1 MNSVFEVNSP
11 AVVGEILDGEAV
23 IMNLKSGNYFSTDK
37 VGSMLWG
44 MIEKGADYQTM
55 LAALDAHF
63 DADVKQISAA
73 IDAFLDDLITND
85 LVRTAEI
92 ESVGIGQAELE
103 QPDIVQRNGRGDF
116 TAPVLTVYSDMQDLL
131 LLDPIH
137 DVDEGGW
144 PTPRQ
149 AKGGD

>member
-1 MNSVFEVNSP
+1 MNRVFEVNSP

-23 IMNLKSGNYFSTDK
+23 IMNLKSGNYFSTDR

-55 LAALDAHF
+55 LAALNAHF
-63 DADVKQISAA
+63 DADAKQISAA
-73 IDAFLDDLITND
+73 IDAFLDDLVANE
-85 LVRTAEI
+85 LVRTVET
-92 ESVGIGQAELE
+92 ESAGIGQAELE
-103 QPDIVQRNGRGDF
+103 QPNIVQRNGRGDF
-116 TAPVLTVYSDMQDLL
+116 TAPVLNVYSDMQDLL

-144 PTPRQ
+144 PTARQ
-149 AKGGD
+149 TEGGD